1 MSRLSKRMR
10 LILVTL
16 SFVIVV
22 AFVGVTWGIESVD
35 AAKKITDS
43 NNFLNR
49 SLQGTGVPRSDV
61 RDYIGVVIETALGI
75 VSLLFL
81 ILMVYAGFTWMT
93 ARGEQDKID
102 KAKKTIIAA
111 IIGLALIVGGYA
123 ITRLVVGTI
132 GGGGAVQEGCDRFHV
147 DEQACNDQDLC
158 AYNTIKTRCE
168 VKVDAGV
175 PSGDSCDQLEDEQTC
190 ENQEGCVFIFGTCT
204 SSEF

>member
-43 NNFLNR
+43 NDFLNR

-102 KAKKTIIAA
+102 KAIFLKPVKDKIE
-111 IIGLALIVGGYA
+111 
-123 ITRLVVGTI
+123 
-132 GGGGAVQEGCDRFHV
+132 AVILKDGDRT
-147 DEQACNDQDLC
+147 DQKHLLDP
-158 AYNTIKTRCE
+158 ATMMI
-168 VKVDAGV
+168 
-175 PSGDSCDQLEDEQTC
+175 LE
-190 ENQEGCVFIFGTCT
+190 
-204 SSEF
+204 

>member
-1 MSRLSKRMR
+1 MK
-10 LILVTL
+10 
-16 SFVIVV
+16 
-22 AFVGVTWGIESVD
+22 
-35 AAKKITDS
+35 KKILSIILSCIVLAAPLTVGAIGS
-43 NNFLNR
+43 LNDTLPNLER
-49 SLQGTGVPRSDV
+49 SGQEAYGENPEASLDV
-61 RDYIGVVIETALGI
+61 
-75 VSLLFL
+75 
-81 ILMVYAGFTWMT
+81 
-93 ARGEQDKID
+93 
-102 KAKKTIIAA
+102 
-111 IIGLALIVGGYA
+111 IVGGYA